1 MSLITEITSTLMPGK
16 ITGIQ
21 VGFTRTAVL
30 AETPKGL
37 SCGLSAT
44 FSSPG
49 FDHRSRPSVND
60 AGHLLEKSTDEILA
74 LTSSQ
79 SQTEV
84 SIGLAAL
91 NALLPM
97 DFQNEIEINAEDYL
111 RQNASDK
118 NIAMVGHFVFVEAL
132 KPDVKNL
139 WVLELNP
146 QPGDFE
152 ASRAPEI
159 IPQADLVVITATTL
173 INDTLAEL
181 LELCKPQTKVMLLGP
196 STPLSPVLFD
206 HGIDIL
212 SGTIVTN
219 PEEVMLGISQGASSH
234 QLKQQGYLRRVTLCK
249 P

>member
-1 MSLITEITSTLMPGK
+1 MSLIAEITSTLLPGK

-37 SCGLSAT
+37 SCGLAAT

-49 FDHRSRPSVND
+49 FDHRSRPSVKN
-60 AGHLLEKSTDEILA
+60 AGHLLELSTAEILS
-74 LTSSQ
+74 LTSSP

-84 SIGLAAL
+84 SIALAAI

-97 DFQNEIEINAEDYL
+97 DFQNEIEINAEEYL
-111 RQNASDK
+111 RKNASDK
-118 NIAMVGHFVFVEAL
+118 SIAMVGHFVFVESL
-132 KPDVKNL
+132 RPDVKNL

-146 QPGDFE
+146 QPGDFD
-152 ASRAPEI
+152 ASQAPEI
-159 IPQADLVVITATTL
+159 IPQADVVVITATTL
-173 INDTLAEL
+173 INGTFEGLMA
-181 LELCKPQTKVMLLGP
+181 LCKPETKVMLLGP

-212 SGTIVTN
+212 SGTIVTD
-219 PEEVMLGISQGASSH
+219 PQAVMLGISQGASSH
-234 QLKQQGYLRRVTLCK
+234 QLKQEGTLRRVTLQK